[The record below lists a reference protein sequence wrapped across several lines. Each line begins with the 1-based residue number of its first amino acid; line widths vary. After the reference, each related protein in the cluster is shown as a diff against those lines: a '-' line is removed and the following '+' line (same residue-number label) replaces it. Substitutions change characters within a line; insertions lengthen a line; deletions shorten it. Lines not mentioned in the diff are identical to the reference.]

1 MDRSAAL
8 TRGESFADALRALP
22 DHCTTVDG
30 RKVAHLPTVLYIEDR
45 RDSAVY
51 TLEDREDNL
60 TVCAGSP
67 DDLYHAIADVV
78 TSYRRR
84 LLDEFSNLGY
94 LVFEDHGRFRVAPAL
109 VPREV
114 REGELYSAAGDT
126 RPPSH
131 YFTVDRDVVGIQYE
145 VETFEAL
152 IDREN
157 VSEFELQRFFEEN
170 PHFLTLNQFEAIPQP
185 MFPRSERGPLIPDF
199 ILRPIVAQQRDSRW
213 EVLDLKLPQVRL
225 TAGPPDRPRLSHHV
239 HQALAQLRDY
249 RNYFQQDVNARLVEE
264 VLGHRLRRPR
274 LAVLIGRMPQGAGV
288 EALEAAQA
296 EQTVRIVTYDE
307 ILEGQRRFYRS
318 P

>member
-1 MDRSAAL
+1 
-8 TRGESFADALRALP
+8 
-22 DHCTTVDG
+22 
-30 RKVAHLPTVLYIEDR
+30 
-45 RDSAVY
+45 
-51 TLEDREDNL
+51 
-60 TVCAGSP
+60 
-67 DDLYHAIADVV
+67 
-78 TSYRRR
+78 

-152 IDREN
+152 IGREN

-170 PHFLTLNQFEAIPQP
+170 PHFLTLNQFEAIPHP
-185 MFPRSERGPLIPDF
+185 TFPRSERGPLIPDF

-225 TAGPPDRPRLSHHV
+225 TAGPPDRPRLSHDV
-239 HQALAQLRDY
+239 HKALAQLRDY
-249 RNYFQQDVNARLVEE
+249 RNYFQQDVNARLIEE

-274 LAVLIGRMPQGAGV
+274 LAVLIGRMPRGAGV